1 MTMKISE
8 KEQKQIYKILEEE
21 IVPAEGCTEPIA
33 IAYAAAKAVEVL
45 KEKPEEINVYVSGNI
60 LKNAKSVIVPNSG
73 GMAGIEVAATM
84 GALAGDASK
93 DLLVISNISPD
104 KMVGVKE
111 LLQKNKVTLSLVPN
125 NITLY
130 VRIEV
135 IANNNKA
142 SVEIKHTH
150 TNITKITRND
160 EVLIDRPCNDTDF
173 NSSLTDR
180 GILSI
185 EKIVEMANN
194 VDLEKITP
202 LFEQVYKFNSKIAE
216 EGLTQK
222 YGVNIGACIHENI
235 KKGIYGDD
243 QRNRSA
249 SYAAAGSDAR
259 MGGCALPVMTTSG
272 SGNQG
277 MTASLPIIRY
287 CIDQNRTKKD
297 LYKALMVSHLST
309 VHIKT
314 NVGRLSAY
322 CGVMT
327 ASAAV
332 SGALVYLDNGTVEQ
346 IQNAVINTLGN
357 ISGVICD
364 GANASCASKIASG
377 IYAAFDGAMLS
388 QIGNVFT
395 DNDGI
400 VNNSVEE
407 TIQNV
412 GTLAQKGMK
421 ETDKTILDIMTK
433 Q

>member
-1 MTMKISE
+1 MNISE
-8 KEQKQIYKILEEE
+8 KEQKQIFKILEEE

-33 IAYAAAKAVEVL
+33 IAFAASKAVEVL
-45 KEKPEEINVYVSGNI
+45 KKKPDTIRIFVSGNI

-73 GMAGIEVAATM
+73 GMGGIEVAATM

-93 DLLVISNISPD
+93 DLLVISNVTENDMLDVRALID
-104 KMVGVKE
+104 TG
-111 LLQKNKVTLSLVPN
+111 NVTLEVVLN

-130 VRIEV
+130 VMIEV
-135 IANNNKA
+135 LAGEEKA

-150 TNITKITRND
+150 TNITKVTKND
-160 EVLIDRPCNDTDF
+160 EVLIDQPCNDADF

-180 GILSI
+180 SILTI
-185 EKIVEMANN
+185 EKIVEMANRI
-194 VDLEKITP
+194 DIGLIAP
-202 LFEQVYKFNSKIAE
+202 LFEKVYQFNSRIAE
-216 EGLTQK
+216 EGLTKK
-222 YGVNIGACIHENI
+222 YGVNIGACIQENI

-287 CIDQNRTKKD
+287 CIDQNRKKEEM
-297 LYKALMVSHLST
+297 YRALMVSHLST

-332 SGALVYLDNGTVEQ
+332 SGALVYLDGGTVQ
-346 IQNAVINTLGN
+346 QVQNGIINTLGN
-357 ISGVICD
+357 VSGVICD

-395 DNDGI
+395 SSDGI
-400 VNNSVEE
+400 VDACCEE

-412 GTLAQKGMK
+412 GTLAQQGMK
-421 ETDKTILDIMTK
+421 GTDKTILDIMTK
-433 Q
+433 

>member
-1 MTMKISE
+1 MNISE
-8 KEQKQIYKILEEE
+8 KEQQQIYTILQEE

-33 IAYAAAKAVEVL
+33 IAFAAAKAVEIL
-45 KEKPEEINVYVSGNI
+45 ERKPEAIRIYVSGNI

-73 GMAGIEVAATM
+73 GMAGIEVAAAM

-93 DLLVISNISPD
+93 DLLVISNVSAQD
-104 KMVGVKE
+104 MLGVRE
-111 LLQKNKVTLSLVPN
+111 LIATGNVTLEVVPN

-130 VRIEV
+130 VMIEV
-135 IANNNKA
+135 QAGNETA

-150 TNITKITRND
+150 TNITKVTKNK
-160 EVLIDRPCNDTDF
+160 EVLIDQPCNDTDF

-180 GILSI
+180 SVLTIK
-185 EKIVEMANN
+185 KIVEMANQIDIEL
-194 VDLEKITP
+194 VAP
-202 LFEQVYKFNSKIAE
+202 LFEKVYQFNSRIAE

-222 YGVNIGACIHENI
+222 YGVNIGACIQENI

-287 CIDQNRTKKD
+287 CIDQNRTKEEM
-297 LYKALMVSHLST
+297 YRALMVSHLST

-332 SGALVYLDNGTVEQ
+332 SGALVYLDGGSVEQ
-346 IQNAVINTLGN
+346 IQNGIINTLGN
-357 ISGVICD
+357 VSGVICD

-395 DNDGI
+395 SNDGI
-400 VNNSVEE
+400 VDTCCEE

-412 GTLAQKGMK
+412 GTLAQQGMK
-421 ETDKTILDIMTK
+421 GTDKTILDIMTK
-433 Q
+433 

>member
-1 MTMKISE
+1 MNISD
-8 KEQKQIYKILEEE
+8 KEQKQIIKILEEE

-33 IAYAAAKAVEVL
+33 IAFAASKAVEVL
-45 KEKPEEINVYVSGNI
+45 EQKPEIIRIYVSGNI

-73 GMAGIEVAATM
+73 GMAGIEVAAAM
-84 GALAGDASK
+84 GAMAGDASK
-93 DLLVISNISPD
+93 DLLVISNVTEED
-104 KMVGVKE
+104 MLGVRALIE
-111 LLQKNKVTLSLVPN
+111 TGNVTLEVVPN

-130 VRIEV
+130 VMIEV
-135 IANNNKA
+135 QNGEEKA

-150 TNITKITRND
+150 TNITKVTRNE
-160 EVLIDRPCNDTDF
+160 EVLIDQPCNDVDF

-180 GILSI
+180 SILTI
-185 EKIVEMANN
+185 EKIVEMANHI
-194 VDLEKITP
+194 DIELIAP
-202 LFEQVYKFNSKIAE
+202 LFEKVYQFNSRIAE

-222 YGVNIGACIHENI
+222 YGVNIGACIQENI

-277 MTASLPIIRY
+277 MTASLPVIRY
-287 CIDQNRTKKD
+287 CIDQNRTKEEM
-297 LYKALMVSHLST
+297 YRALMVSHLST

-332 SGALVYLDNGTVEQ
+332 SGALVYLDGGCVDQVQNG
-346 IQNAVINTLGN
+346 IINTLGN
-357 ISGVICD
+357 VSGVICD

-395 DNDGI
+395 SSDGI
-400 VNNSVEE
+400 VDTSCEE

-412 GTLAQKGMK
+412 GTLAQQGMK
-421 ETDKTILDIMTK
+421 GTDITILDIMTK
-433 Q
+433 